1 MKAVLQQMAPDI
13 PVIDIFADA
22 PVGNPKTSAYL
33 LAAYVAWFP
42 AGTVLLGVV
51 DKSLHVEHVRLACIV
66 LIALPLTGTKPH
78 PNS

>member
-1 MKAVLQQMAPDI
+1 MKAVLHQMAPDI

-33 LAAYVAWFP
+33 LAAYVAWFT

-51 DKSLHVEHVRLACIV
+51 DKFFTRRTRAPCVHSTHRA
-66 LIALPLTGTKPH
+66 PLDRY
-78 PNS
+78 